1 MREAFLRHHADL
13 LGPEFWQDC
22 QRRVADGEI
31 VDFFPYPEAI
41 RFSRR
46 YAGREPAAEAA
57 SSG

>member
-1 MREAFLRHHADL
+1 
-13 LGPEFWQDC
+13 
-22 QRRVADGEI
+22 VAEGEI
-31 VDFFPYPEAI
+31 VDFFPYRESL